1 MHLGCSRTGGRI
13 GQPLRSALPPEAD
26 VKPPWSE
33 LPLLATSG
41 PWEEGKL
48 SFAISTFT
56 SAYVPGY
63 HWATMRSAARI
74 SPEKILDAESNGH
87 HRVWCAAIP
96 QRALSPSRR

>member
-1 MHLGCSRTGGRI
+1 MSAFGGK
-13 GQPLRSALPPEAD
+13 AD
-26 VKPPWSE
+26 VNHCVGE
-33 LPLLATSG
+33 CPLIATSG